1 MNDLKKVKVTCCEG
15 EGQGSCKRY
24 VDKGIWNRMWMSF
37 LYKIEGLEGCYCAK
51 CVVEISEEQLKE
63 LGLVEEQRTGYERVK
78 KGETYYI
85 VDIADNA
92 MEVTEYKDQYDTQS
106 YNTGNYYN
114 DKAIAE
120 NNARADRLL
129 RQLRQ
134 WQAANDKTISISDWK
149 NEGIIKYF
157 IAYNYR
163 SSLFEIGRCS
173 RRREPNIIYFTTK
186 DKVSKAVKNFR
197 DELEW
202 YFTEYQKRLDEE

>member
-1 MNDLKKVKVTCCEG
+1 MKVELKVNDKSV
-15 EGQGSCKRY
+15 Q
-24 VDKGIWNRMWMSF
+24 
-37 LYKIEGLEGCYCAK
+37 A
-51 CVVEISEEQLKE
+51 EIPEEQLKE
-63 LGLVEEQRTGYERVK
+63 TVLFEQLKKLGLIEDKPKTGYERREECNNK
-78 KGETYYI
+78 KYYFVNTI
-85 VDIADNA
+85 DLVIEDENT
-92 MEVTEYKDQYDTQS
+92 VLFDQNRYDV
-106 YNTGNYYN
+106 GNYYS
-114 DKAIAE
+114 DKTIAE

-129 RQLRQ
+129 RQLKQ
-134 WQAANDKTISISDWK
+134 WQAQNDKAISISDWK

-202 YFTEYQKRLDEE
+202 YFTEYQQRLDEE